1 MPLSGCRDEQT
12 GPRRLSLGERIRI
25 ERQRLGMTQAELAG
39 DEMTKSFI
47 SQVEANLTRPSLRNL
62 QLLARRL
69 NRPVS
74 YFLDEPEVDSAEV
87 AVPHLIRQARELAA
101 RTSPQEALA
110 LLGRAL
116 EEAPPH
122 ARSYRARILGLQAQL
137 YAQAGRPAEAGERFS
152 LAADEWRAAGDEREE
167 AALLLAWARF
177 ERERGS
183 GWEQITR
190 LLERALYRLGD
201 SPDDEWL
208 HATLR
213 AELGLAYARMGSQ
226 DQAIV
231 HLREALLTM
240 DDLTD
245 FARYGEVA
253 LTLGNLLARSGQ
265 YDAARLMVERALHFF
280 HALGDRRRV
289 VEGYLH
295 LVWILA
301 RSGDAPEAG
310 QMLEAAART
319 ASHEPQAGDLQTDIL
334 RARAWFQAM
343 QGDLVQAEQ
352 LWLQALE
359 GEVALLRQ
367 ALIERE
373 LARLMVRA
381 GRHDEARR
389 HLAHALSRL
398 EAAGDPTAPLGPFR
412 QELARLCHAAGDV
425 EQAASLFAGALEWFQ
440 RKGGAPGWSST
451 DHQDLW
457 LLDLPTS

>member
-1 MPLSGCRDEQT
+1 
-12 GPRRLSLGERIRI
+12 
-25 ERQRLGMTQAELAG
+25 MTQAELAG

-74 YFLDEPEVDSAEV
+74 YFLDEPQVEADSTEIAGQ
-87 AVPHLIRQARELAA
+87 HLIRQARDLAA
-101 RTSPQEALA
+101 RASPQEALA
-110 LLGRAL
+110 VLSRAL

-122 ARSYRARILGLQAQL
+122 ARGYRARILGLQAQL
-137 YAQAGRPAEAGERFS
+137 FAEAGRPAEAVERFS
-152 LAADEWRAAGDEREE
+152 LAAEEWQASGDEREE

-253 LTLGNLLARSGQ
+253 LTLGNLL
-265 YDAARLMVERALHFF
+265 
-280 HALGDRRRV
+280 
-289 VEGYLH
+289 
-295 LVWILA
+295 
-301 RSGDAPEAG
+301 
-310 QMLEAAART
+310 
-319 ASHEPQAGDLQTDIL
+319 
-334 RARAWFQAM
+334 
-343 QGDLVQAEQ
+343 
-352 LWLQALE
+352 
-359 GEVALLRQ
+359 
-367 ALIERE
+367 
-373 LARLMVRA
+373 
-381 GRHDEARR
+381 
-389 HLAHALSRL
+389 
-398 EAAGDPTAPLGPFR
+398 
-412 QELARLCHAAGDV
+412 
-425 EQAASLFAGALEWFQ
+425 
-440 RKGGAPGWSST
+440 
-451 DHQDLW
+451 
-457 LLDLPTS
+457 